1 MNVRVQIKRIK
12 ALLQEGDRAE
22 ICKKTGISDRM
33 LRNVLEN
40 DAIYPS
46 TIPVIEAALQIF
58 EDRKQQIENNAQRI
72 KNLSK

>member
-46 TIPVIEAALQIF
+46 TIPVIESALSIF